1 MVCKSETPW
10 YCAGKIRFLNPRNEF
25 VKPWNELTDDEKKVY
40 ARYMEVY
47 AGFLEHADAQIGKVV
62 DYLKE
67 IGEFENTV
75 IVLLQ
80 HLITN
85 TM

>member
-1 MVCKSETPW
+1 MPENTV
-10 YCAGKIRFLNPRNEF
+10 LNPRNEF

-67 IGEFENTV
+67 IGEFENT
-75 IVLLQ
+75 LLYCSP
-80 HLITN
+80 IMEPVPRAEKTAG
-85 TM
+85 